1 MYFWDIL
8 SPFVAVSNSSPLKEN
23 LELLREQ
30 PDQLIEIILRQAS
43 IIEEQQKKIQDLE
56 KQIQDLNDRNNG
68 LSGRLEQLE
77 KVAARQAAPFRI
89 ADKHRKDSPGKP
101 GRKPGHPG
109 AHRSIPD
116 HVDEEIRVPLTQCP
130 DCGQAIDQARPVVQY
145 IEELPV
151 LRPKV
156 IKLITHQA
164 DCAHCQKEIRSTHP
178 LQVSLAEGAAAVQVG
193 PAALGLAAELNKK
206 HGLTMRKTCTVMR
219 QVFGLGLS
227 PGGLSQALERLA
239 RKLGPAYEKLRA
251 RLRDG
256 PYVHSDETSWWVGGP
271 GHWLWVFARKDATV
285 YRVTQGRGRNIVL
298 ETLGQDYAGV
308 LVSDCLSVYDEVNAR
323 QHKCYS
329 HHLKAVSKALE
340 EAPSEYLQNVRAML
354 KGAMALKGAGLEA
367 QEFVRRR
374 QALEQTARELLSSPR
389 PGPEE
394 KVRLRL
400 FKQRD
405 HLFTFLDNPDVE
417 ATNNLAER
425 QLRPA
430 VIARKLSCGNKTE
443 RGARTWEIL
452 ASLAA
457 TCGQRAESFAKL
469 ISNEALLNPAR

>member
-1 MYFWDIL
+1 M
-8 SPFVAVSNSSPLKEN
+8 SHSSQLKQN
-23 LELLREQ
+23 LETLRDQ
-30 PDQLIEIILRQAS
+30 PDKLIEIILRQAGV
-43 IIEEQQKKIQDLE
+43 IEEQQKKIQELE
-56 KQIQDLNDRNNG
+56 KQIQDLNDRNNN
-68 LSGRLEQLE
+68 LSGRLEELE
-77 KVAARQAAPFRI
+77 KAAARQAAPFRI
-89 ADKHRKDSPGKP
+89 ADKHRKASPGKP

-109 AHRSIPD
+109 VHRAIPER
-116 HVDEEIRVPLTQCP
+116 VDEEIVVPLTQCP
-130 DCGQAIDQARPVVQY
+130 DCGQAVHKARAVVQY

-151 LRPKV
+151 VRPKV

-178 LQVSLAEGAAAVQVG
+178 LQVSLAEGAAGVQLG

-206 HGLTMRKTCTVMR
+206 HGLTMRKTCAVLQ

-227 PGGLSQALERLA
+227 PGGLSRALERLA
-239 RKLGPAYEKLRA
+239 RKLELAYEKLRA

-285 YRVTQGRGRNIVL
+285 YRVAQGRGRNIVL

-308 LVSDCLSVYDEVNAR
+308 LVSDCLSVYDEVNPR
-323 QHKCYS
+323 QQKCYS
-329 HHLKAVSKALE
+329 HHLKALSKALE
-340 EAPSEYLQNVRAML
+340 EAPSEYLQNLRALL
-354 KGAMALKGAGLEA
+354 KAAMALKAVALQA
-367 QEFVRRR
+367 PEFCQRR
-374 QALEQTARELLSSPR
+374 QALEQRAQELLSQPR
-389 PGPEE
+389 GGLEE
-394 KVRLRL
+394 KVRQRL

-405 HLFTFLDNPDVE
+405 HLFTFLDNPDVD

-430 VIARKLSCGNKTE
+430 VIARKLSCGNKTS

-457 TCGQRAESFAKL
+457 TCAQRAESFAQL
-469 ISNEALLNPAR
+469 VRNAALLHPAR